1 MCDFKTGDLISVDG
15 WSDPRVYLYSGT
27 RNNIFHQTKER
38 YEEGNNAC
46 IGHSDRKDV
55 IKYEPLRFVKSAIEI
70 MRDLIASGY
79 EVDDLGNWNPKRG
92 TGWAIFYTGMWK
104 YCGKEVGGSV
114 EWMNSWIIRK

>member
-55 IKYEPLRFVKSAIEI
+55 IKYEPLRFVKSAI
-70 MRDLIASGY
+70 D
-79 EVDDLGNWNPKRG
+79 PKRG